1 MTKSEL
7 YNFFNQKISKT
18 AIANEGDEFQL
29 IGKFC
34 KVSVDGGVIDLWLC
48 NPRDL
53 TKGLGSRRLNSI
65 VAALNGTVER
75 PFTILNGEAYTKIRD
90 KDLILKNARLLG
102 LRLKRQLSADAIAVA
117 TQRLSGARMQKREM
131 REY

>member
-18 AIANEGDEFQL
+18 AIVNEGDEFQL

-65 VAALNGTVER
+65 VAALNSTVER

-90 KDLILKNARLLG
+90 KDLILSNAHLLG
-102 LRLKRQLSADAIAVA
+102 LKLKRQLSAEALVVVKE
-117 TQRLSGARMQKREM
+117 RLSQARMKNR
-131 REY
+131 RSA

>member
-18 AIANEGDEFQL
+18 AIVNEGDEFQL

-34 KVSVDGGVIDLWLC
+34 KVSVDEGVIDLWLC

-53 TKGLGSRRLNSI
+53 AKGLGARRLNSI
-65 VAALNGTVER
+65 VAGIKGTVER
-75 PFTILNGEAYTKIRD
+75 PFTVLNGEAYTKTRD
-90 KDLILKNARLLG
+90 KDLILTNGRLLG
-102 LRLKRQLSADAIAVA
+102 LRLKRQLSAEALVVA
-117 TQRLSGARMQKREM
+117 KERLSRARMQNRKSA
-131 REY
+131 

>member
-18 AIANEGDEFQL
+18 AIVNECDEFQL

-34 KVSVDGGVIDLWLC
+34 KVSVDDGVIDLWLC

-53 TKGLGSRRLNSI
+53 AKGLGSRRLNSI
-65 VAALNGTVER
+65 VAALNSTVER
-75 PFTILNGEAYTKIRD
+75 PFTILNGEAYTKTRD

-102 LRLKRQLSADAIAVA
+102 LRLKRQLSADALAVA
-117 TQRLSGARMQKREM
+117 TERLSRARMQSR
-131 REY
+131 RG